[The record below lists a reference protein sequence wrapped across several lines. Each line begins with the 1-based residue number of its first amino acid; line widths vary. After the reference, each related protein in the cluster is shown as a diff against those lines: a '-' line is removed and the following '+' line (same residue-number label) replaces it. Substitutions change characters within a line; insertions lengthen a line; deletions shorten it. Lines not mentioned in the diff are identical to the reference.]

1 MKNKIKVIFKKN
13 QIGPGNIFNG
23 KISNGGNQPPK
34 NNIVV
39 IALIRI
45 IFAYSPKKNSIK
57 DADEYSVKKP
67 ATNVASSGD
76 VMLGVALA
84 DGSTAAGPIL
94 IRGMVRLG
102 AGHIADTSGQNGD
115 ALYLSTTAGH
125 VAFGVPSGNGD
136 IARIV
141 GYCMDE
147 DSDIIYFNPSSAYVE
162 VSA

>member
-1 MKNKIKVIFKKN
+1 MIVHGSVSAGDVCYNV
-13 QIGPGNIFNG
+13 
-23 KISNGGNQPPK
+23 
-34 NNIVV
+34 NNVWRQ
-39 IALIRI
+39 A
-45 IFAYSPKKNSIK
+45 
-57 DADEYSVKKP
+57 DADSESN
-67 ATNVASSGD
+67 AGD
-76 VMLGVALA
+76 VMLAVALA
-84 DGSTAAGPIL
+84 NGNTAPGPVL